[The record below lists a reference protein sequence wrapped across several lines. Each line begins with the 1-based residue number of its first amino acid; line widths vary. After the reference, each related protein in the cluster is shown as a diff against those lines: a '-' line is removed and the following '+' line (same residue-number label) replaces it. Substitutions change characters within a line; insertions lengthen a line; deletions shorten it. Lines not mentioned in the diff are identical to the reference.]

1 MHDPI
6 SSMMTTQTISVAM
19 DASVAQVEEMMRK
32 HQISALPV
40 IDNDEGAIIGI
51 VSVRDLMRLHAEKR
65 DPGVVRAW
73 EICTYKPLEMNPEAS
88 VSDVAKMMVEK
99 GVHHVLISEKKH
111 LVGIVSALDFVKKHI

>member
-19 DASVAQVEEMMRK
+19 DASVAQVEEIMRE

-40 IDNDEGAIIGI
+40 IDHDEGAIIGI

-65 DPGVVRAW
+65 DPGMVRAW
-73 EICTYKPLEMNPEAS
+73 EICTYKPLEMNPETS
-88 VSDVAKMMVEK
+88 ISDVAKMMVEK